1 MRSAIF
7 PAILAVAL
15 ALAIPGCS
23 VEHRVTGPLPW
34 ATQPPTPNSPQTAIR
49 LFEWGWDHR
58 DLGAFENLLTADF
71 RFVFALADSAGNQF
85 RDHPFGREEMLG
97 CLRHV
102 FVGGGMASPATS
114 ISLTLDPEL
123 RALPDSRAGKNGTW
137 HKEILTSVD
146 LTIMTE
152 GGTEYRIVGDARFFV
167 VRGDS
172 AIIPADLVAEGGRP
186 DSARWYLEQWNDETM
201 KDATALAAGAVG
213 PGDLLAPQPSGTFT
227 WGDILALYY
236 WGPRAARP

>member
-7 PAILAVAL
+7 PAILAVAVAL
-15 ALAIPGCS
+15 ALPGCS

-34 ATQPPTPNSPQTAIR
+34 ASHAPVANSPTNAIR

-58 DLGAFENLLTADF
+58 DLGTFQSLLTDDF
-71 RFVFALADSAGNQF
+71 RFVFALADSAGEQF

-97 CLRHV
+97 CLQHL
-102 FVGGGMASPATS
+102 FVGGGLASPATS
-114 ISLTLDPEL
+114 ISLTLAPAL
-123 RALPDSRAGKNGTW
+123 RVLPDSRAGKNGTW

-146 LTIMTE
+146 LDIQTE
-152 GGTEYRIVGDARFFV
+152 DGAEYRIVGDARFFV

-172 AIIPADLVAEGGRP
+172 ALIPAGLGAGP
-186 DSARWYLEQWNDETM
+186 DSTRWYLEQWNDESM
-201 KDATALAAGAVG
+201 SGAASVSPLRAVA
-213 PGDLLAPQPSGTFT
+213 GDLLAPQPSVNFT

-236 WGPRAARP
+236 WGPRVARW

>member
-1 MRSAIF
+1 MRPAIF
-7 PAILAVAL
+7 PAILAVAV
-15 ALAIPGCS
+15 ALVIPGCS

-34 ATQPPTPNSPQTAIR
+34 ESQAPVANSPQTAIR

-71 RFVFALADSAGNQF
+71 RFVFAPADSAGNQF
-85 RDHPFGREEMLG
+85 RDHPSGREEMLG
-97 CLRHV
+97 CLQHL

-146 LTIMTE
+146 LSIMTE

-172 AIIPADLVAEGGRP
+172 AVIPAELVAEGVRP

-201 KDATALAAGAVG
+201 IAASAPASEPAL
-213 PGDLLAPQPSGTFT
+213 PRDPLAPQPDGGPTT
-227 WGDILALYY
+227 WGRILSFYH
-236 WGPRAARP
+236 